1 MAKTVYSHL
10 QRQSLEFHL
19 NRETGRILRAVQRGS
34 SSFVDI
40 LNAVVFE
47 TMPIVVKIVFMSI
60 VIGLTYDWVFLLIIF
75 GFMAVYLIAQAVIS
89 EWRSKFFKDKS

>member
-1 MAKTVYSHL
+1 M
-10 QRQSLEFHL
+10 
-19 NRETGRILRAVQRGS
+19 
-34 SSFVDI
+34 DI

>member
-1 MAKTVYSHL
+1 
-10 QRQSLEFHL
+10 
-19 NRETGRILRAVQRGS
+19 
-34 SSFVDI
+34 VDI